1 MQKANKNNSGTDKY
15 GPFSDYS
22 SSIKHIL
29 IPLPGFESYHQTGTE
44 NIEDK
49 NFIGR
54 KTIMAKLKSWIINS
68 RTYTGA
74 YLITG
79 FRGMGKS
86 SFVGKVLYDLSHESK
101 RIPNIVHFITK
112 LLLITL
118 AGYICFVL
126 KKEIGIN
133 YWLVSGLI
141 ICIISILT
149 VAKIQTIAKEETDS
163 HSLYKYIKNIFI
175 KRDKTQYIPVRI
187 NIGNEILHDKEILN
201 LICKS
206 VSDKFSAYVKD
217 TSLHLTH
224 SYTSLIFELA
234 TVCII
239 FKFVHFFQIEP
250 STYGRINAIIL
261 SLNEMILFV
270 WNSYLFGPII
280 GFLVIYFIII
290 CTDKIAWKVIEKLQ
304 ILPYSTF
311 SSIQDRLEWLCERC
325 VAGVS
330 EDYSYIAQHFP
341 FNPFRKKTY
350 PVASVREIEQSLIGI
365 FEDIQNLRGAK
376 LRFII
381 IFDELD
387 KIDMKESDTNNENEE
402 PIYDPSSSGF
412 SGTLNSRKR
421 KEALM
426 RTLGDMKYFLSTV
439 KAKFIFI
446 AGRELYDAYLTD
458 VSDRE
463 FSISSVFD
471 GVINV
476 NSFLKPPSQTKD
488 ITAMTEEYI
497 CERLFPQ
504 HLDREE
510 YPRTLK
516 AYYKYEVKRLR
527 LDKEDTP
534 NKEKMRKRTIRNIS
548 LLYQY
553 SMYLTHISNGSP
565 KKLAIFLE
573 KDIRS
578 KDFLSSSKLY
588 TLEEEDCDFYLS
600 FGVKDIQ
607 RIGFMYYIA
616 SPIVQA
622 MINKAK
628 IYEDKLL
635 VSTSFMINHIYKYH
649 NNGFSWRNLEH
660 IPELLEINKTPEL
673 RDFVG
678 SIISFLRQ
686 THLEGITSG
695 LYLFKFPLKLSE
707 EISFLSKRSETI
719 SAIFHFS
726 RDESLPT
733 KRHYINLL
741 KYYTSKINTTNE
753 HELHTL
759 ASIHHI
765 LADIYLADEDYSQAI
780 FEYQTGLQ
788 LLSGQLSGKAYDED
802 SHWVSYMLFYAR
814 NMLKLGLTYEKRKTF
829 DSAYLA
835 YSELTNTL
843 VDYRL
848 FDEVKW
854 DLRYD
859 IDESNFQLE
868 KDAILYP
875 TSFPSYMRSASGRQI
890 IPSKWDGRYK
900 EYAFQGDHIRSEFA
914 RLLTPEKSSIILR
927 MSFFNDIR
935 LAYLPSLAKLFVL
948 EKIGLEGITQ
958 SNLDIIEAEY
968 FYLHVPTDDSE
979 KVMASADF
987 FQKLGDIMY
996 YKNGLLSKETNNIF
1010 QSLYFWGYDL
1020 KRLIDGICL
1029 MDDNGIS
1036 KKREGNTYY
1045 EDRGKLEKWFTSN
1058 EDYEKQINLT
1068 TLDSLKE
1075 YLKNKVNDILD
1086 YELSDEE
1093 CKKLLGYG
1101 NFPIDL
1107 KKTVQCMKHR
1117 KTMLAKGKRLPCY
1130 ACKYYNK
1137 SLNSAMNRILRVP
1150 DRHPKPTVEIPKK
1163 ESACAKLFYH
1173 MQNHKEEIKS
1183 LNESYLLL
1191 IANTLKGAG
1200 NVLLSCSDE
1209 TPVFTEDF
1217 LNDFFEGM
1225 NSFYASSK
1233 DKPNQEILSDLNTI
1247 QKALLYTAEAAIFFD
1262 IAGNKHSSFL
1272 MLKQIIEIFNAYL
1285 NVQIKKKKL
1294 IDKKNNKKPEE
1305 GEAQAFITNF
1315 ANYLPKIENLTTQAI
1330 MQLYSH
1336 YEHVNIAEIQ
1346 QLKNLFNKDVYEN
1359 VNLNTL
1365 PLSPD
1370 IEEVIYRFYTL
1381 KIKCEQDCI
1390 GDLYACTLMG
1400 PYKQIS
1406 TLSQNVAN
1414 LRFKVLLNEKIAET
1428 MFGGSIN
1435 FDGAKDV
1442 SRDTYINALSK
1453 YFRYDTKVFDLFK
1466 KYNIKI
1472 GENRDLNQKIDIIN
1486 YLISD
1491 SLFCLSKIFDLII
1504 PLNNTTLFSYS
1515 FLGEISEGLL
1525 QWNYA
1530 FEILYLLYLAVDHA
1544 DNEPELFNER
1554 TLFERYN
1561 KQEKKGQH
1569 SSFDQLKNAMAN
1581 LTEDRNLS
1589 SKFMS
1594 LVRKSVS
1601 QDSFQHL
1608 INNYQIESAIRS
1620 YSRAVEMHTEGKAY
1634 KEMIQT
1640 LYFLDDDLNN
1650 DTYQQHMSIERYFI
1664 NTGFID
1670 EKIEYLKGLSKLSPI
1685 YQFKS
1690 YLK

>member
-1 MQKANKNNSGTDKY
+1 MQRTNKQTVETDKY
-15 GPFSDYS
+15 APLSDYS

-29 IPLPGFESYHQTGTE
+29 IPLPGFENYHQTGTE

-54 KTIMAKLKSWIINS
+54 KTIIAKLKSWIINS

-79 FRGMGKS
+79 YRGMGKS

-101 RIPNIVHFITK
+101 RIPNIIHFITK
-112 LLLITL
+112 ILLMTL
-118 AGYICFVL
+118 AGYICFAL
-126 KKEIGIN
+126 KQDLDIN
-133 YWLVSGLI
+133 RWLVSGVI
-141 ICIISILT
+141 TCIIGILI
-149 VAKIQTIAKEETDS
+149 VAKIRTIAKKEINL
-163 HSLYKYIKNIFI
+163 HSFLQYIKGLSI
-175 KRDKTQYIPVRI
+175 KRNKIQYIPVRI

-206 VSDKFSAYVKD
+206 VSEKFSAYVKD

-224 SYTSLIFELA
+224 SYTALILELV
-234 TVCII
+234 TVCAI
-239 FKFVHFFQIEP
+239 FKYVHFFQIEQ
-250 STYGRINAIIL
+250 STYDKLNGIIR

-270 WNSYLFGPII
+270 WSNYLLGPVIA
-280 GFLVIYFIII
+280 FLVIYFIII
-290 CTDKIAWKVIEKLQ
+290 CTDKIVWKVIEKLH

-311 SSIQDRLEWLCERC
+311 SNIQDRLELLCERC

-330 EDYSYIAQHFP
+330 EDYSLIAQHFP
-341 FNPFRKKTY
+341 LNPFRKKIY
-350 PVASVREIEQSLIGI
+350 PIASVREIEQSLIGI
-365 FEDIQNLRGAK
+365 FEDIQHLRGAK

-387 KIDMKESDTNNENEE
+387 KVDMKEPDSGNENEE
-402 PIYDPSSSGF
+402 PIYDPSTSGF
-412 SGTLNSRKR
+412 SGTMNSRKR

-471 GVINV
+471 GIINV
-476 NSFLKPPSQTKD
+476 NSFLKPPSHTQD
-488 ITAMTEEYI
+488 ITAMTEEYL

-504 HLDREE
+504 SVDRKV
-510 YPRTLK
+510 YPRNLK
-516 AYYKYEVKRLR
+516 SYYKYEVEQLG

-534 NKEKMRKRTIRNIS
+534 EKEKKRKRTIRNIS

-565 KKLAIFLE
+565 KKIAIFLE

-578 KDFLSSSKLY
+578 RDFLIASKLY

-753 HELHTL
+753 QDLHTL

-788 LLSGQLSGKAYDED
+788 LLSGQLSGKTYDED

-843 VDYRL
+843 VGYRL
-848 FDEVKW
+848 FDEDEW
-854 DLRYD
+854 GLRYD
-859 IDESNFQLE
+859 INEKNFQLE

-875 TSFPSYMRSASGRQI
+875 ISTPSYMRPDTGRQI
-890 IPSKWDGRYK
+890 IPAKWDGKYR

-914 RLLTPEKSSIILR
+914 RLLTPEKSSVIMR

-935 LAYLPSLAKLFVL
+935 LAYLPALAKLFVL
-948 EKIGLEGITQ
+948 EKIGMEGITQ

-996 YKNGLLSKETNNIF
+996 YKNGLLSEETNNIF

-1029 MDDNGIS
+1029 KDDNGTGKS
-1036 KKREGNTYY
+1036 
-1045 EDRGKLEKWFTSN
+1045 RGESSYHQNRGILEKWFTSN
-1058 EDYEKQINLT
+1058 KDYQRQTALT
-1068 TLDSLKE
+1068 DVATLKE
-1075 YLKNKVNDILD
+1075 YLKIKIHAKLGNTI
-1086 YELSDEE
+1086 SDGEWN
-1093 CKKLLGYG
+1093 KLLGYD
-1101 NFPIDL
+1101 NFPIDM
-1107 KKTVQCMKHR
+1107 KKPVLCMKHR
-1117 KTMLAKGKRLPCY
+1117 EAMLAKGKRLPCY
-1130 ACKYYNK
+1130 ACKYYSK
-1137 SLNSAMNRILRVP
+1137 SLNSAMTRILRVP
-1150 DRHPKPTVEIPKK
+1150 DEYPYLLNPKELK
-1163 ESACAKLFYH
+1163 EKSACARLFYH
-1173 MQNHKEEIKS
+1173 LQQNREQIKG

-1191 IANTLKGAG
+1191 IANTLKGLG
-1200 NVLLSCSDE
+1200 NVLMSCSDDSHL
-1209 TPVFTEDF
+1209 FRDNF
-1217 LNDFFEGM
+1217 LDKLFEGI
-1225 NSFYASSK
+1225 STFYGSEK
-1233 DKPNQEILSDLNTI
+1233 DKEKTNQEILSDLNTI
-1247 QKALLYTAEAAIFFD
+1247 EKALLYTAEAAIFFD

-1272 MLKQIIEIFNAYL
+1272 MHKQIIEIFNAYL
-1285 NVQIKKKKL
+1285 KVQIKKKR
-1294 IDKKNNKKPEE
+1294 EE
-1305 GEAQAFITNF
+1305 SDSKEQEFIKDF
-1315 ANYLPKIENLTTQAI
+1315 VGYLLKIEELTKQAI

-1336 YEHVNIAEIQ
+1336 YEHVSIAEIQ

-1381 KIKCEQDCI
+1381 KIKCKESCI
-1390 GDLYACTLMG
+1390 DKLYTCTLMG

-1414 LRFKVLLNEKIAET
+1414 LRFKVLLNEKIAEKL
-1428 MFGGSIN
+1428 FEESIH
-1435 FDGAKDV
+1435 FDYTQNI
-1442 SRDTYINALSK
+1442 SHSEYINALSK
-1453 YFRYDTKVFDLFK
+1453 YFRQSSKVFQIIKD
-1466 KYNIKI
+1466 YNIQI

-1530 FEILYLLYLAVDHA
+1530 FEILYLVYLAVDHS
-1544 DNEPELFNER
+1544 DNEPER
-1554 TLFERYN
+1554 YHGKILFERYN
-1561 KQEKKGQH
+1561 KQKPPEDKLYRD
-1569 SSFDQLKNAMAN
+1569 FDLLKNAMAN
-1581 LTEDRNLS
+1581 LTEERNLS
-1589 SKFMS
+1589 CKFMD

-1608 INNYQIESAIRS
+1608 INNYQIESAIRN

-1650 DTYQQHMSIERYFI
+1650 DTYQQHISIERYLI
-1664 NTGFID
+1664 NTGFIE
-1670 EKIEYLKGLSKLSPI
+1670 EKIEHLKMISKSSPI
-1685 YQFKS
+1685 YEIDS

>member
-1 MQKANKNNSGTDKY
+1 MRKTNEQTAEIDQYN
-15 GPFSDYS
+15 PLSDYS
-22 SSIKHIL
+22 ASIKHIL
-29 IPLPGFESYHQTGTE
+29 IPLPGFENYHQTGTE
-44 NIEDK
+44 DMEDK
-49 NFIGR
+49 YFIGR
-54 KTIMAKLKSWIINS
+54 KTIMAKLKSWITNS
-68 RTYTGA
+68 QTYTGA
-74 YLITG
+74 YLVTG
-79 FRGMGKS
+79 YRGMGKS

-101 RIPNIVHFITK
+101 RIPSIIHFITK
-112 LLLITL
+112 IMLIAL
-118 AGYICFVL
+118 AAYICFAL
-126 KKEIGIN
+126 KGKLKLD
-133 YWLVSGLI
+133 YWWVTGVITFI
-141 ICIISILT
+141 IAFLS
-149 VAKIQTIAKEETDS
+149 VAKIRTMPPKERNPRAI
-163 HSLYKYIKNIFI
+163 YKYIKGYLKKSSKI
-175 KRDKTQYIPVRI
+175 QYIPVRI

-206 VSDKFSAYVKD
+206 VYDKFSAYVKD
-217 TSLHLTH
+217 TSLHLKY
-224 SYTSLIFELA
+224 SYTTLIFELSL
-234 TVCII
+234 VCFI
-239 FKFVHFFQIEP
+239 FKYVHFFQIRP
-250 STYGRINAIIL
+250 TTYDKVNAIIL
-261 SLNEMILFV
+261 SINEMILFT
-270 WNSYLFGPII
+270 WGNYLLAPLI
-280 GFLVIYFIII
+280 GFLVIYFIITY
-290 CTDKIAWKVIEKLQ
+290 TDKIVWKIIEKLHVF
-304 ILPYSTF
+304 PFFTF
-311 SSIQDRLEWLCERC
+311 SNIQDRLQWLCERC

-330 EDYSYIAQHFP
+330 EDYSSIAQHFP
-341 FNPFRKKTY
+341 FNPFKKKTY
-350 PVASVREIEQSLIGI
+350 PIASVREIEQSLISI
-365 FEDIQNLRGAK
+365 FEDIQMLHGAK

-387 KIDMKESDTNNENEE
+387 KIDMKEPDSNNENEE
-402 PIYDPSSSGF
+402 PTYDPSTSGF

-471 GVINV
+471 GIINV
-476 NSFLKPPSQTKD
+476 NSFLKPPSYTKD

-497 CERLFPQ
+497 CDRLLPR
-504 HLDREE
+504 HLDRKE
-510 YPRTLK
+510 YPRTLIT
-516 AYYKYEVKRLR
+516 YYQYEVERLG

-548 LLYQY
+548 FLYQY

-565 KKLAIFLE
+565 KKIAIFLE
-573 KDIRS
+573 KDIRTRE
-578 KDFLSSSKLY
+578 FLSSSKEY
-588 TLEEEDCDFYLS
+588 YLEEKDCNFYLS

-616 SPIVQA
+616 SPMVQA

-673 RDFVG
+673 RDFIG

-686 THLEGITSG
+686 THLERITSG
-695 LYLFKFPLKLSE
+695 LYLFKFPMKLSE

-741 KYYTSKINTTNE
+741 NYYTNKLNTANA

-788 LLSGQLSGKAYDED
+788 LLSRQLSGKTYDND
-802 SHWVSYMLFYAR
+802 SHWVSYMLFYVR

-848 FDEVKW
+848 FDEDKW
-854 DLRYD
+854 GLCYN
-859 IDESNFQLE
+859 IKEKNFQLE

-875 TSFPSYMRSASGRQI
+875 TTYPSHIQPASGKQI
-890 IPSKWDGRYK
+890 IPPKWKDQYK

-914 RLLTPEKSSIILR
+914 RLLTPEKSSVIMR

-958 SNLDIIEAEY
+958 SNLDVIEAEY

-979 KVMASADF
+979 KVMASVDF

-996 YKNGLLSKETNNIF
+996 YKNGLLSKEMNNIF

-1020 KRLIDGICL
+1020 KKLIDDICL
-1029 MDDNGIS
+1029 KED
-1036 KKREGNTYY
+1036 KKKNNKTSYY
-1045 EDRGKLEKWFTSN
+1045 NDRGILEKWFTSH
-1058 EDYEKQINLT
+1058 EDYDKQIKIRTVKALRTYMAKRVNEQLHH
-1068 TLDSLKE
+1068 TLSKKE
-1075 YLKNKVNDILD
+1075 WKILLD
-1086 YELSDEE
+1086 KD
-1093 CKKLLGYG
+1093 
-1101 NFPIDL
+1101 FPIDIN
-1107 KKTVQCMKHR
+1107 KPVQCLIHR
-1117 KTMLAKGKRLPCY
+1117 ENMLEKGKRLPCY
-1130 ACKYYNK
+1130 ACKYYSK
-1137 SLNSAMNRILRVP
+1137 SLKSAMTRILRVP
-1150 DRHPKPTVEIPKK
+1150 EEYPSLDKDEVKK
-1163 ESACAKLFYH
+1163 LSACAQLFYH
-1173 MQNHKEEIKS
+1173 LRENKKQVERI
-1183 LNESYLLL
+1183 NENYNLL

-1200 NVLLSCSDE
+1200 NVVLSCSNEDH
-1209 TPVFTEDF
+1209 TFRRDF
-1217 LNDFFEGM
+1217 LDEFFKGM
-1225 NSFYASSK
+1225 
-1233 DKPNQEILSDLNTI
+1233 QELYGEKKGTSQKMLLNLNTI
-1247 QKALLYTAEAAIFFD
+1247 EKALLYTSEAAIFFD

-1272 MLKQIIEIFNAYL
+1272 MHKQIIEIFNAYL
-1285 NVQIKKKKL
+1285 KVQIKKAKQEGKKE
-1294 IDKKNNKKPEE
+1294 P
-1305 GEAQAFITNF
+1305 FIQSFTK
-1315 ANYLPKIENLTTQAI
+1315 YLPEIEKLTKQAI

-1336 YEHVNIAEIQ
+1336 YEHVNIADIQ
-1346 QLKNLFNKDVYEN
+1346 QLKNLFNKDIYEDI
-1359 VNLNTL
+1359 NLNVL

-1370 IEEVIYRFYTL
+1370 IEEVIYRYYTL
-1381 KIKCEQDCI
+1381 KIKCEQYDCI
-1390 GDLYACTLMG
+1390 KQLYSCTLMG

-1414 LRFKVLLNEKIAET
+1414 LRFKVLLNEKIAEKILDGIIH
-1428 MFGGSIN
+1428 FGQIN
-1435 FDGAKDV
+1435 QVDKGE
-1442 SRDTYINALSK
+1442 YIKALSN
-1453 YFRYDTKVFDLFK
+1453 YFRLNTNVSNILRE
-1466 KYNIKI
+1466 YNIKI
-1472 GENRDLNQKIDIIN
+1472 GENEDLDQKIDIIN

-1515 FLGEISEGLL
+1515 FLGEISENLL
-1525 QWNYA
+1525 HWNFA
-1530 FEILYLLYLAVDHA
+1530 FEILYLVYIAVDHS
-1544 DNEPELFNER
+1544 DSEPELFNGR
-1554 TLFERYN
+1554 TLLKRYN
-1561 KQEKKGQH
+1561 KQEKPKLYQD
-1569 SSFDQLKNAMAN
+1569 FDLLKNAMAN
-1581 LTEDRNLS
+1581 LTTDRNLS
-1589 SKFMS
+1589 AKFKN
-1594 LVRKSVS
+1594 LVRKGIS
-1601 QDSFQHL
+1601 QDRLQHL
-1608 INNYQIESAIRS
+1608 INNYQLESAIRS
-1620 YSRAVEMHTEGKAY
+1620 YSRAIEMHTEGKAY

-1650 DTYQQHMSIERYFI
+1650 DTYQQHISIERYFI
-1664 NTGFID
+1664 NAGFID
-1670 EKIEYLKGLSKLSPI
+1670 DKIEYLKDKSGLSPI
-1685 YQFKS
+1685 YELNS